1 MRLNRFA
8 VAAVLAASALAL
20 TACDP
25 EDSSSDAS
33 GSTPAATSSATAGGS
48 APAAP
53 AASGSPKPV
62 ASGGKSTGGGTT
74 GGTTGKTTAPAADCA
89 ANAAG
94 RTVVEAT
101 ENAYMTHVWMR
112 AKSTKFVCGPDVPN
126 DGYWQAQGDP
136 QLYSFDNDVK
146 TYLLDEN
153 LKAKSVDLFV
163 FMKAQEACLKQ
174 AQPAA
179 PYRCFGNQYEVK
191 VGAENKVLSITQL
204 YRP

>member
-25 EDSSSDAS
+25 EGSSSDAS
-33 GSTPAATSSATAGGS
+33 GSAPAATASAGGS
-48 APAAP
+48 APAAAP
-53 AASGSPKPV
+53 AASGSPKPS
-62 ASGGKSTGGGTT
+62 ASGGKATTGGAT
-74 GGTTGKTTAPAADCA
+74 GGTTGKITAPAADCT

-101 ENAYMTHVWMR
+101 ENAYLTHVWMR
-112 AKSTKFVCGPDVPN
+112 AKSTEFVCGPDVPN
-126 DGYWQAQGDP
+126 DGYWEAKGDP

-191 VGAENKVLSITQL
+191 ADAQNKVLSITQL

>member
-25 EDSSSDAS
+25 EGSSSDAS
-33 GSTPAATSSATAGGS
+33 GSTPAATASASGS
-48 APAAP
+48 AAAP
-53 AASGSPKPV
+53 AASGSPKPS
-62 ASGGKSTGGGTT
+62 AGGGKATA
-74 GGTTGKTTAPAADCA
+74 GGTTGKTTAPAADCT

-112 AKSTKFVCGPDVPN
+112 AKSTKFVCGPDVPD
-126 DGYWQAQGDP
+126 DGHWEAQGDP
-136 QLYSFDNDVK
+136 RLYTFDNDVK
-146 TYLLDEN
+146 TYLLDES

-163 FMKAQEACLKQ
+163 FMKAQESCLKQ

-191 VGAENKVLSITQL
+191 ADAQNKVLSITQL